1 MRTEMATGTIVPAP
15 PIGTG
20 GSRLLERP
28 DRQERGR
35 LRTDRLI
42 PLVTV
47 LATVVTIAPLAAI
60 LVFVLIKGLPTL
72 NGQLI
77 ANPAGNPTA
86 PGALNA
92 IVGSLQMVPLALLMG
107 GGLGLLAG
115 IYLSEF
121 AGSRTRQLFGFLVDV
136 LLGVPSI
143 IAGLLVY
150 STLVAVNGSSAF
162 AGAVAL
168 SVVMF
173 PVMMRATE
181 EVLRL
186 VPNSIREASLAL
198 GISSWRTVFS
208 VVLRAARAGLLTGTM
223 LAFARGFGETA
234 PLLFTAKGSD
244 ALNIGDL
251 GSTMSALPLFVYQ
264 YSRISDRFFV
274 AQAWSAAIVLLAI
287 VLAINVAV
295 RARSVNT
302 RVE

>member
-1 MRTEMATGTIVPAP
+1 MANDAIVPLGTI
-15 PIGTG
+15 GSG
-20 GSRLLERP
+20 GARLIERAG
-28 DRQERGR
+28 RQERSR
-35 LRTDRLI
+35 LRADRII
-42 PLVTV
+42 PLVTL
-47 LATVVTIAPLAAI
+47 LATVVTIAPLGAI
-60 LVFVLIKGLPTL
+60 IVFVLFRGLPTL
-72 NGQLI
+72 DGQLI
-77 ANPAGNPTA
+77 LNPAGNPTA

-92 IVGSLQMVPLALLMG
+92 IAGSLQMVPLALLMG
-107 GGLGLLAG
+107 GGLGLLGG

-121 AGSRTRQLFGFLVDV
+121 AGSRVRALFGFLVDV

-143 IAGLLVY
+143 VAGLLVY
-150 STLVAVNGSSAF
+150 STLVAFNGSSAF
-162 AGAVAL
+162 AGSVAL

-173 PVMMRATE
+173 PVMLRATE

-198 GISSWRTVFS
+198 GISSWRTVAS
-208 VVLRAARAGLLTGTM
+208 IVLRAGRAGLLTGAM

-234 PLLFTAKGSD
+234 PLLFTARGSD
-244 ALNIGDL
+244 ALNIG
-251 GSTMSALPLFVYQ
+251 GFGETMSALPLLVYQ

-295 RARSVNT
+295 RARSVND

>member
-1 MRTEMATGTIVPAP
+1 MATDASLPMRP
-15 PIGTG
+15 PGAG
-20 GSRLLERP
+20 GARLLEPP
-28 DRQERGR
+28 DRHERGR
-35 LRTDRLI
+35 QRTDRII

-47 LATVVTIAPLAAI
+47 LATVITIAPLVAI
-60 LVFVLIKGLPTL
+60 IGFVLVKGLPTL
-72 NGQLI
+72 DGQLI
-77 ANPAGNPTA
+77 ANAAGNPTA

-92 IVGSLQMVPLALLMG
+92 IVGSLQMVPLALLIG

-150 STLVAVNGSSAF
+150 STLVAANGSSAF
-162 AGAVAL
+162 AGSVAL

-186 VPNSIREASLAL
+186 VPTSIREASLAL
-198 GISSWRTVFS
+198 GISSWRTVGS
-208 VVLRAARAGLLTGTM
+208 IVLRAARPGLLTGTM

-274 AQAWSAAIVLLAI
+274 AQAWSAAIILLAI
-287 VLAINVAV
+287 VLTINVAV
-295 RARSVNT
+295 RSRSINA

>member
-1 MRTEMATGTIVPAP
+1 MATSSTVSTRPNGA
-15 PIGTG
+15 G
-20 GSRLLERP
+20 GARLLEP
-28 DRQERGR
+28 PNRQERGR
-35 LRTDRLI
+35 LRRDRLI

-47 LATVVTIAPLAAI
+47 VATVVTIAPLIAI
-60 LVFVLIKGLPTL
+60 IAFVLIKGIPTL
-72 NGQLI
+72 DGQLI
-77 ANPAGNPTA
+77 GNAAGNPTA

-92 IVGSLQMVPLALLMG
+92 IVGSLQMVPLALVLG

-115 IYLSEF
+115 IYLAEF
-121 AGSRTRQLFGFLVDV
+121 AGSRTRQAFGFVVDV

-150 STLVAVNGSSAF
+150 STLVAANGSSAF
-162 AGAVAL
+162 AGSIAL

-198 GISSWRTVFS
+198 GISGWRTVLS
-208 VVLRAARAGLLTGTM
+208 IVLRAARAGLLTGAM

-251 GSTMSALPLFVYQ
+251 SSTMSALPLFVYQ
-264 YSRISDRFFV
+264 YSRLPDRFFV
-274 AQAWSAAIVLLAI
+274 AQAWSAAIILLAI
-287 VLAINVAV
+287 VLAVNVAV
-295 RARSVNT
+295 RARSLNK

>member
-1 MRTEMATGTIVPAP
+1 MRTEPSAIAIERVPVAGAAGARLLAP
-15 PIGTG
+15 PN
-20 GSRLLERP
+20 
-28 DRQERGR
+28 RQERGR
-35 LRTDRLI
+35 LRTDRVIPFVTLLATAVTVA
-42 PLVTV
+42 PLVAIIGFV
-47 LATVVTIAPLAAI
+47 LA
-60 LVFVLIKGLPTL
+60 KGLPTL
-72 NGQLI
+72 DGQLI

-92 IVGSLQMVPLALLMG
+92 IAGSLQMVPLALLVG
-107 GGLGLLAG
+107 GGTGLLAG

-150 STLVAVNGSSAF
+150 STLVAVYGSSAV

-186 VPNSIREASLAL
+186 VPTSIREASLAL
-198 GISSWRTVFS
+198 GISSWRTVVS
-208 VVLRAARAGLLTGTM
+208 IVLRAARAGILTGTM

-251 GSTMSALPLFVYQ
+251 ASTMSALPLFVYQ
-264 YSRISDRFFV
+264 NSRLPNAFYVS
-274 AQAWSAAIVLLAI
+274 QAWSAAIILLAI

-295 RARSVNT
+295 RARSLNS

>member
-1 MRTEMATGTIVPAP
+1 MAAEDALAVPSS
-15 PIGTG
+15 PIGSG
-20 GSRLLERP
+20 GARLLERP

-35 LRTDRLI
+35 LRTDRIVPYLTI
-42 PLVTV
+42 
-47 LATVVTIAPLAAI
+47 LATVMTIAPLGAI
-60 LVFVLIKGLPTL
+60 IGFVLLRGLPTL
-72 NGQLI
+72 DGQLL

-92 IVGSLQMVPLALLMG
+92 IAGSLQMVPLALLLG
-107 GGLGLLAG
+107 GGLGLFAG

-121 AGSRTRQLFGFLVDV
+121 AGARTRQLFGFLVDV

-150 STLVAVNGSSAF
+150 STLVAVYGSSAI
-162 AGAVAL
+162 AGSIAL
-168 SVVMF
+168 AVVMF

-186 VPNSIREASLAL
+186 VPASIREASLAL
-198 GISSWRTVFS
+198 GISSWRTVVS
-208 VVLRAARAGLLTGTM
+208 IVLRAARAGLLTGTM

-251 GSTMSALPLFVYQ
+251 ASTMSALPLFVYQ
-264 YSRISDRFFV
+264 NSRISDRFFV
-274 AQAWSAAIVLLAI
+274 SQAWSAAIVLLAI

>member
-1 MRTEMATGTIVPAP
+1 MATESTLPTRPRGA
-15 PIGTG
+15 G
-20 GSRLLERP
+20 GARLLEP
-28 DRQERGR
+28 PNRQERGR

-42 PLVTV
+42 PVLTV
-47 LATVVTIAPLAAI
+47 LATVLTIAPLVAI
-60 LVFVLIKGLPTL
+60 ILFVLIKGLPTL
-72 NGQLI
+72 TVQLI
-77 ANPAGNPTA
+77 TNPAGNPSA
-86 PGALNA
+86 PGAANA
-92 IVGSLQMVPLALLMG
+92 IAGSLQMVPLALLIG

-121 AGSRTRQLFGFLVDV
+121 AGSRVRLLFGFVVDV

-150 STLVAVNGSSAF
+150 STLVAVNGSSAV
-162 AGAVAL
+162 AGSVAL
-168 SVVMF
+168 AVVMF
-173 PVMMRATE
+173 PVMIRATE

-186 VPNSIREASLAL
+186 VPTSIREASLAL
-198 GISSWRTVFS
+198 GISSWRTVLS
-208 VVLRAARAGLLTGTM
+208 IVLRAARAGLLTGTM

-251 GSTMSALPLFVYQ
+251 TSTMSALPLFVYQ
-264 YSRISDRFFV
+264 NSRLPDRLFV

>member
-1 MRTEMATGTIVPAP
+1 MATDTMSPNARAGA
-15 PIGTG
+15 G
-20 GSRLLERP
+20 GARLLEP
-28 DRQERGR
+28 PNRQERGR
-35 LRTDRLI
+35 LRNDRLI
-42 PLVTV
+42 PLLTV
-47 LATVVTIAPLAAI
+47 LATVMTIAPLIAI
-60 LVFVLIKGLPTL
+60 IAFVLIKGLPTL
-72 NGQLI
+72 DGQLVTHS
-77 ANPAGNPTA
+77 AGNPTA

-92 IVGSLQMVPLALLMG
+92 IAGSLQMVPIALALA

-121 AGSRTRQLFGFLVDV
+121 AGSRTRQTFGFLVDV

-150 STLVAVNGSSAF
+150 STVVAAKGSSAL
-162 AGAVAL
+162 AGSLAL
-168 SVVMF
+168 AVVMF

-186 VPNSIREASLAL
+186 VPTSIREASLAL
-198 GISSWRTVFS
+198 GISGWRTVLS
-208 VVLRAARAGLLTGTM
+208 IVLRAARAGLLTATM

-264 YSRISDRFFV
+264 NSRISDRFFV
-274 AQAWSAAIVLLAI
+274 AQAWSAAIILLAI

-295 RARSVNT
+295 RARSINT

>member
-1 MRTEMATGTIVPAP
+1 MTTDTTLPGGPGGGGARLLAP
-15 PIGTG
+15 PN
-20 GSRLLERP
+20 
-28 DRQERGR
+28 RQERGR
-35 LRTDRLI
+35 LRRDRLI

-60 LVFVLIKGLPTL
+60 IVFVLIKGLPSL
-72 NGQLI
+72 DGQLI
-77 ANPAGNPTA
+77 GNAAGNPTA

-92 IVGSLQMVPLALLMG
+92 IAGSLQMVPLALLIG

-121 AGSRTRQLFGFLVDV
+121 AGSRTRQLFGFIVDV

-150 STLVAVNGSSAF
+150 STLVAVYGSSAV
-162 AGAVAL
+162 AGSLAL
-168 SVVMF
+168 AVVMF
-173 PVMMRATE
+173 PVMLRATE

-186 VPNSIREASLAL
+186 VPTSIREASLAL
-198 GISSWRTVFS
+198 GISGWRTVLS
-208 VVLRAARAGLLTGTM
+208 IVLRAARAGLLTGTM

-251 GSTMSALPLFVYQ
+251 ASTMSALPLFVYQ
-264 YSRISDRFFV
+264 NSRIASKLFV
-274 AQAWSAAIVLLAI
+274 AQAWSAAIILLAI

-295 RARSVNT
+295 RARSLNT
-302 RVE
+302 RIE

>member
-1 MRTEMATGTIVPAP
+1 MR
-15 PIGTG
+15 
-20 GSRLLERP
+20 R
-28 DRQERGR
+28 DRF
-35 LRTDRLI
+35 I
-42 PLVTV
+42 PFVTV
-47 LATVVTIAPLAAI
+47 LATAVTIAPLGAI
-60 LVFVLIKGLPTL
+60 ILFVLIKGLPTL
-72 NGQLI
+72 DLQLI

-92 IVGSLQMVPLALLMG
+92 IWGSLQMVPLALLIG

-115 IYLSEF
+115 IYLAEF

-150 STLVAVNGSSAF
+150 STVVAVYGSSAF
-162 AGAVAL
+162 AGSVAL

-173 PVMMRATE
+173 PVMIRATE

-186 VPNSIREASLAL
+186 VPTSIREASLAL
-198 GISSWRTVFS
+198 GISSWRTVIS
-208 VVLRAARAGLLTGTM
+208 IVLRAARAGLLTGTM

-244 ALNIGDL
+244 ALNIGDF
-251 GSTMSALPLFVYQ
+251 GTTMSALPLFVYQ

-274 AQAWSAAIVLLAI
+274 AQAWSAAIILLAI